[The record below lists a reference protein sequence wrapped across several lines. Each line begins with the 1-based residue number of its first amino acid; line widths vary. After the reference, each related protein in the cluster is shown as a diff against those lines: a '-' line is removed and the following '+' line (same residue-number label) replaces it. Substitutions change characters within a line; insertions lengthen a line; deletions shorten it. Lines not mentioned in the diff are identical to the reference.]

1 MSRTLPTMPSPTA
14 PTPVTA
20 WGPGSPD
27 RPGNPDNTGR
37 VVRVKKRR
45 NGVVFARVAAMRRQ
59 LASSL
64 TNEMALLI
72 HGSAADFIV
81 NADIIFTP
89 HSPLR
94 TGWDVLMIV
103 LTLYCC
109 FQVSG
114 AARRRRRRWARH
126 SSARDT
132 RPGRYHGSQR
142 SRRSRAARGSC
153 WRS

>member
-1 MSRTLPTMPSPTA
+1 MPSPTA

-109 FQVSG
+109 FQVRS
-114 AARRRRRRWARH
+114 RRRGGDGASGPDTALRAI
-126 SSARDT
+126 RDL
-132 RPGRYHGSQR
+132 GRYHGSQR
-142 SRRSRAARGSC
+142 SRRSRAACGLC